1 MSQSFKLELHKQ
13 EPEEAIIVPAEA
25 STKATIAI
33 NNDNEP
39 ADDGFDKHFVDNF
52 DGICWEQLPKF
63 IKLLHTQKHKKS

>member
-33 NNDNEP
+33 DNDNEP
-39 ADDGFDKHFVDNF
+39 ANNSFDEHFTDNF
-52 DGICWEQLPKF
+52 DSIC
-63 IKLLHTQKHKKS
+63 